1 MIPVT
6 GVLGRGSEAR
16 GKRRGGGDE
25 KNELHK
31 EWRRGNR
38 EPGKVK
44 RYTLRDLFSLC
55 QYEPIRRNKISGFQC
70 FVLLIKI
77 PNKAVNHQHK
87 KKLSSFASVH
97 SPHS

>member
-1 MIPVT
+1 MIPVA

-16 GKRRGGGDE
+16 GKGGGGDE

-44 RYTLRDLFSLC
+44 RYTLQDLFSLC
-55 QYEPIRRNKISGFQC
+55 QYEPIRRD
-70 FVLLIKI
+70 
-77 PNKAVNHQHK
+77 
-87 KKLSSFASVH
+87 
-97 SPHS
+97 